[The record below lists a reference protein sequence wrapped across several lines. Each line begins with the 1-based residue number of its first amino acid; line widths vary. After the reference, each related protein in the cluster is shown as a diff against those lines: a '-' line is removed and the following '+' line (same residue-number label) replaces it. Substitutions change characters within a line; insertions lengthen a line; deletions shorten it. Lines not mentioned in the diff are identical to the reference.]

1 MRVLEA
7 VISGKDFERAN
18 QLLEVTRLDEK
29 NVPCVGIFA
38 DKKHL
43 FIFSQGDKD
52 IVEPFEVEVTVSKD
66 DKEFKQFRHDFILG
80 LNPFNYSL
88 LAKKMWFKVFKG
100 DKKIILRSYG
110 YTFDEAVARRAETVG
125 LKHNEPY
132 YIRLGQAREILDCIK
147 CYRNGF
153 TYGCDIFFHEKVEN
167 WVNNWHVLV
176 TTVQAIKRTE
186 DGRFIGKCY

>member
-18 QLLEVTRLDEK
+18 QLLEVTSLDGK

-66 DKEFKQFRHDFILG
+66 DKEFKKFRHDFILG

-88 LAKKMWFKVFKG
+88 LGKKMWFKVSKG
-100 DKKIILRSYG
+100 YKKIILRSYG

-125 LKHNEPY
+125 LKHNEAY
-132 YIRLGQAREILDCIK
+132 CIRLGQAREILDCIK

-153 TYGCDIFFHEKVEN
+153 TYGCDIFFHEKVEY
-167 WVNNWHVLV
+167 WVNNWSVLV

-186 DGRFIGKCY
+186 DGKFIEKCY